1 MLANTLAKVARRPT
15 RAATPKPAQFPRC
28 NPGIEHLFGDR
39 SERAPAG
46 AAHVA
51 YVASAATAKRETISS
66 GMRIAF
72 IGSPG
77 LAVTHTTEREPVAMR
92 VSSRMTTQE

>member
-1 MLANTLAKVARRPT
+1 MQANIFAKVARRPT

-28 NPGIEHLFGDR
+28 DPGIEHLFGDR

-46 AAHVA
+46 ATHVA
-51 YVASAATAKRETISS
+51 YVASAATAKREAISS

-77 LAVTHTTEREPVAMR
+77 LAVTHTTVRAPVAMR